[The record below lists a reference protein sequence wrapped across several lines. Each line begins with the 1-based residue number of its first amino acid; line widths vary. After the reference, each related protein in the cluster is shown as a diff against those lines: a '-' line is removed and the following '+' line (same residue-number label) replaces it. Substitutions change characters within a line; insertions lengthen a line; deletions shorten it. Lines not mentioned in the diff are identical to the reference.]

1 MGFNVVDVVGGLSYS
16 NDLGPIGYT
25 LNMHRRPVSSSL
37 LALADRKTA
46 AAIPGQP
53 GAASALTA
61 AA

>member
-16 NDLGPIGYT
+16 NDLGPFGYT
-25 LNMHRRPVSSSL
+25 VNIHRRPVSSSL
-37 LALADRKTA
+37 LAFGGSRTA